1 MATAAPLFYLENDMP
16 EVAGKKYKYTKEG
29 IAKARAASKKTG
41 QKMSFGGKPQKQV
54 AAIMAKYGK
63 KK

>member
-1 MATAAPLFYLENDMP
+1 MP